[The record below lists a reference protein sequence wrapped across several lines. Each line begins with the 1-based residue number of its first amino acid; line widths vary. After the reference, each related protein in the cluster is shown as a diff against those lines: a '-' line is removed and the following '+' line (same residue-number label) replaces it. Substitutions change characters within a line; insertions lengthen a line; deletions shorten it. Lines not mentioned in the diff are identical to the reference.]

1 MEYVTTSEKNE
12 RIEQQRKRKR
22 LHEILVFNYI
32 PYILVYEISL
42 QLGKNGKQ

>member
-22 LHEILVFNYI
+22 LDEILVFNYI
-32 PYILVYEISL
+32 PYSYI
-42 QLGKNGKQ
+42 